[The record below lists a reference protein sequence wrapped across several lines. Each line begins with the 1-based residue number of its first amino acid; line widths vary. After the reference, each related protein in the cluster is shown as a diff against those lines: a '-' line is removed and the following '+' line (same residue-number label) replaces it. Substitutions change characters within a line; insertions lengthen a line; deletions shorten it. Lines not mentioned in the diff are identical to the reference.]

1 MDFDLGGYQSLG
13 AAFDAR
19 IARHPEEAALAV
31 SRGTAEGG
39 NKSLGITEPV
49 RLTPSR
55 EPDPR
60 VRRLAAG
67 DLA

>member
-1 MDFDLGGYQSLG
+1 MDDDLGGYQSLG

-19 IARHPEEAALAV
+19 IAPDPARAVPTV
-31 SRGTAEGG
+31 SRGAAGEDNG
-39 NKSLGITEPV
+39 SLGFTEPV

-67 DLA
+67 DLT

>member
-19 IARHPEEAALAV
+19 IARHPENAALTIT
-31 SRGTAEGG
+31 RGTAEEDDE
-39 NKSLGITEPV
+39 SLSFTKPV

-55 EPDPR
+55 ELDPK

-67 DLA
+67 DLR